1 MITLIV
7 NKGKCKCDVC
17 TMTKYG
23 GDYFCNRCGKPEFGV
38 TDDSFTDNEYM
49 EELRAELD
57 EEARMEEG
65 LI

>member
-1 MITLIV
+1 
-7 NKGKCKCDVC
+7 
-17 TMTKYG
+17 MTKYG